1 MKIKEL
7 IQYIQSANV
16 NFMIGSGASRPY
28 LATLGSIETW
38 LTRLVEDKKSGCME
52 YNVVEASIFKAFYET
67 VIKPN
72 HEVADSDAKYIETPN
87 NYKTFLAAWNGIMN
101 KRNSRIHNKQVNS
114 FTTNVDLMFEHSA
127 SGMGIELNDGFQGSV
142 EQLYDES
149 NFMKFVH
156 KTSLDF
162 QYVSEI
168 PAFNLMKV
176 HGSINWKQRGDKSI
190 QNNTLCYSFIE
201 EAINAIPSDKFIDI
215 YRVLPDGKQE
225 KKSYDDLVDEAR
237 TLAVTDPTIYSDF
250 LKHYKSLIIVNPTK
264 RKFKETVMDFHF
276 YELMRMY
283 ANSLEKDDAN
293 ESTFP
298 L

>member
-1 MKIKEL
+1 
-7 IQYIQSANV
+7 
-16 NFMIGSGASRPY
+16 
-28 LATLGSIETW
+28 
-38 LTRLVEDKKSGCME
+38 
-52 YNVVEASIFKAFYET
+52 
-67 VIKPN
+67 
-72 HEVADSDAKYIETPN
+72 
-87 NYKTFLAAWNGIMN
+87 
-101 KRNSRIHNKQVNS
+101 
-114 FTTNVDLMFEHSA
+114 
-127 SGMGIELNDGFQGSV
+127 
-142 EQLYDES
+142 
-149 NFMKFVH
+149 
-156 KTSLDF
+156 
-162 QYVSEI
+162 
-168 PAFNLMKV
+168 MKV

-283 ANSLEKDDAN
+283 ANSLEKDGAN